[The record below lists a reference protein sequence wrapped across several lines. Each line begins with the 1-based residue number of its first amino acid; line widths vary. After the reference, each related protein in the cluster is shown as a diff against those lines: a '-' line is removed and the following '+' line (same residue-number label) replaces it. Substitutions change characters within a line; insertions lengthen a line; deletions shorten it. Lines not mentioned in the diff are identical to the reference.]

1 MNILITNDDG
11 VHSPGIAA
19 LAARLAQNSK
29 VWIVAPS
36 GERSASGHS
45 ITMNLPLFA
54 KKLILSGMEDIPAYS
69 VSGTPADS
77 VKLGIRAIVKEKID
91 LVVSGINIGS
101 NLGSDIFC
109 SGTTSAAL
117 EAAVMGYKGIAV
129 SLQMKDLGSMEYLDE
144 AAKCVELFLKQVD
157 VENDI
162 KQVINMNIPAISFDQ
177 IKGFKF
183 GRQGELQYDEHY
195 EKRTDPRGREYY
207 WLSGGYIGNRSVEET
222 DSNIMSEGY
231 IALTPLHCDLTD
243 YEQMDAL
250 KCNFKNLKLHN

>member
-19 LAARLAQNSK
+19 LAARLARNHK

-54 KKLILSGMEDIPAYS
+54 KKLVLAGMEDIPAYS

-91 LVVSGINIGS
+91 LVVSGINLGS

-117 EAAVMGYKGIAV
+117 EAAVMGYKAIAA
-129 SLQMKDLGSMEYLDE
+129 SLQMKGLASMDLLGD
-144 AAKCVELFLKQVD
+144 AAKCVELFLSQVD
-157 VENDI
+157 VELDI
-162 KQVINMNIPAISFDQ
+162 KQVINMNIPAIPFDQ
-177 IKGFKF
+177 IKGFQF
-183 GRQGELQYDEHY
+183 GRQGEVQYDEVY

-207 WLSGGYIGNRSVEET
+207 WLAGGFIGDQSQEDT
-222 DSNIMSEGY
+222 DSNIMTEGY
-231 IALTPLHCDLTD
+231 IALTPLQCDLTD
-243 YEQMDAL
+243 YKQMDVL